1 MQRSDNEV
9 LSKKKIISEK
19 TDLVI
24 QDVARSSNRVQDI
37 GPVWLVASLRHNAV
51 ACSPFWCRIPVSNI
65 WQSVA

>member
-24 QDVARSSNRVQDI
+24 QDVARSSTRHR
-37 GPVWLVASLRHNAV
+37 ASLARCLAT
-51 ACSPFWCRIPVSNI
+51 P
-65 WQSVA
+65 